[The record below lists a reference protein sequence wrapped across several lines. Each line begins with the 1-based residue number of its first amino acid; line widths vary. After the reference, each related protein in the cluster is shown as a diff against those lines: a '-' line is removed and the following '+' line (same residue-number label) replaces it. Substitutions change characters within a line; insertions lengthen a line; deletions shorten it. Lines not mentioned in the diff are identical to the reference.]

1 MQCARW
7 IGGKVEGQFLF
18 PGRGGGGKQPM
29 RCGRFERYWA
39 QAQDGALDSRR
50 LMLLEKHLDTCAR
63 CARLVDALEGL
74 DAVLDEVVN
83 GPVTPPPYL
92 GSRIRAGLEG
102 TQPARPKSRQWEA
115 RWLRP
120 LFAGAMVAVAFLL
133 GALTRELH
141 QLNRWLR
148 TGRSQPV
155 VIEFQ
160 APGAREVRLV
170 GDFNAWGREEAP
182 VRVIRSGDR
191 WVFKLTLEPGRYR
204 YAFVVDGRKW
214 LPDPRAPGIIP
225 DGFGGRNSVLYVTP
239 RQDLLS
245 RSL

>member
-1 MQCARW
+1 
-7 IGGKVEGQFLF
+7 
-18 PGRGGGGKQPM
+18 M

-39 QAQDGALDSRR
+39 QAQGGLPDPGRRTALERH
-50 LMLLEKHLDTCAR
+50 LETCAR

-83 GPVTPPPYL
+83 GPVTPPPHL
-92 GSRIRAGLEG
+92 GGRIRAGLAR
-102 TQPARPKSRQWEA
+102 TRPARPRPPRWEG

-120 LFAGAMVAVAFLL
+120 LLAGAVVAVAFLL

-141 QLNRWLR
+141 QLNRWLH
-148 TGRSQPV
+148 TGRGRPV

-170 GDFNAWGREEAP
+170 GDFNAWGRDEAA
-182 VRVIRSGDR
+182 VRVTRSGDR
-191 WVFKLTLEPGRYR
+191 WVFRLTLEPGRYR

-214 LPDPRAPGIIP
+214 LPDPGAAGIIP

-239 RQDLLS
+239 EKGFTS